1 MEDGRLNM
9 EVIRR
14 IVKSSSFQLPTSIKK
29 LYFCRM
35 DIENLQIQVK
45 TFFGLEQILAEEIKK
60 LGGKNVEIKNR
71 AVTCEGDLGFLYKL
85 NYSCR
90 TAVKIIIPI
99 MEFKAYNE
107 SKYYDKLFKFEWD
120 EFLDKNQTFAIDATV
135 NSERFHHSQFMTLKM
150 KDAIVDYFQDKHKTR
165 PSVNKD
171 NPDIKFHLHID
182 RELVTIS
189 IDSSGD
195 PLFKRGYRKEQTIA
209 PINEVL
215 ASGMLQLAGWDG
227 KGNFLDPMCGSGT
240 LLIEAA
246 MIAMDLPAQTF
257 RRYFG
262 FQNWKNYDSELFK
275 TIKDVRLNRVREF
288 TGKIVGYDIDSEAL
302 DIAHINIEAAEMD
315 DIITLRSKDFF
326 ESEKDLFPLL
336 MVFNPPYDERISI
349 NDDDFYKKIG
359 DTFKQHYPNT
369 LAWLISAD
377 LDAPKKIGLRPS
389 RRIKLFNGKLETR
402 FLQYEMYDGSKKGK
416 YMNKEE
422 E

>member
-1 MEDGRLNM
+1 MNTD
-9 EVIRR
+9 
-14 IVKSSSFQLPTSIKK
+14 
-29 LYFCRM
+29 
-35 DIENLQIQVK
+35 NLQIQIK
-45 TFFGLEQILAEEIKK
+45 TFFGLEQVLAEEVKK
-60 LGGKNVEIKNR
+60 LGGKNVEAKNR

-90 TAVKIIIPI
+90 TALKILVPI
-99 MEFKAYNE
+99 MEFKAFNE
-107 SKYYDKLFKFEWD
+107 SKFYDKLFKFEWD
-120 EFLDKNQTFAIDATV
+120 QFLEKHQSFAIDATV
-135 NSERFHHSQFMTLKM
+135 NSERFNHSQFMTLKM
-150 KDAIVDYFQDKHKTR
+150 KDAIVDYFQDKYKIR

-182 RELVTIS
+182 RELVSIS
-189 IDSSGD
+189 LDSSGD
-195 PLFKRGYRKEQTIA
+195 ALFKRGYRKEQTVA

-257 RRYFG
+257 RRNFA

-275 TIKDVRLNRVREF
+275 TIKEVRLNRVKEF
-288 TGKIVGYDIDSEAL
+288 TGKIVGYDINYDAL
-302 DIAHINIEAAEMD
+302 DAARTNIESAEME
-315 DIITLRSKDFF
+315 DIIEVKKQNFF
-326 ESEKDLFPLL
+326 DSEKDMFPLL

-389 RRIKLFNGKLETR
+389 RKIKLFNGKLETR

-416 YMNKEE
+416 YINKEE
-422 E
+422 

>member
-1 MEDGRLNM
+1 
-9 EVIRR
+9 
-14 IVKSSSFQLPTSIKK
+14 
-29 LYFCRM
+29 
-35 DIENLQIQVK
+35 
-45 TFFGLEQILAEEIKK
+45 
-60 LGGKNVEIKNR
+60 
-71 AVTCEGDLGFLYKL
+71 
-85 NYSCR
+85 
-90 TAVKIIIPI
+90 
-99 MEFKAYNE
+99 
-107 SKYYDKLFKFEWD
+107 
-120 EFLDKNQTFAIDATV
+120 
-135 NSERFHHSQFMTLKM
+135 
-150 KDAIVDYFQDKHKTR
+150 
-165 PSVNKD
+165 
-171 NPDIKFHLHID
+171 
-182 RELVTIS
+182 
-189 IDSSGD
+189 
-195 PLFKRGYRKEQTIA
+195 
-209 PINEVL
+209 
-215 ASGMLQLAGWDG
+215 MLQLAGWDG

-257 RRYFG
+257 RRNFC

-315 DIITLRSKDFF
+315 DVITLRNKDFF

>member
-1 MEDGRLNM
+1 MNTD
-9 EVIRR
+9 
-14 IVKSSSFQLPTSIKK
+14 
-29 LYFCRM
+29 
-35 DIENLQIQVK
+35 NLQIQIK
-45 TFFGLEQILAEEIKK
+45 TFFGLEQVLAEEVKK
-60 LGGKNVEIKNR
+60 LGGKKVEVKNR

-90 TAVKIIIPI
+90 TALKIIIPVL
-99 MEFKAYNE
+99 EFKAFNE
-107 SKYYDKLFKFEWD
+107 GKYYDKLFKFEWD
-120 EFLDKNQTFAIDATV
+120 QFLEKHQSFAIDATV
-135 NSERFHHSQFMTLKM
+135 NSERFSHSQFMTLKM
-150 KDAIVDYFQDKHKTR
+150 KDAIVDYFQEKHNIR

-189 IDSSGD
+189 LDSSGE
-195 PLFKRGYRKEQTIA
+195 PLFKRGYRKEQTVA

-246 MIAMDLPAQTF
+246 MIAMDLPAQIF
-257 RRYFG
+257 RKEFA
-262 FQNWKNYDSELFK
+262 FQNWKNYDEELFLK
-275 TIKDVRLNRVREF
+275 IKEFRINRVREF
-288 TGKIVGYDIDSEAL
+288 TGKIVGYDMDPRAL
-302 DIAHINIEAAEMD
+302 NAARTNMEAAEMED
-315 DIITLRSKDFF
+315 VIEVRKQDFF
-326 ESEKDLFPLL
+326 ESEKDMFPLL

-389 RRIKLFNGKLETR
+389 RKIKLFNGKLETR

-416 YMNKEE
+416 YIDKEL
-422 E
+422 